1 MTKPVDVRFA
11 KSSLF
16 IELQKFNHAKE
27 RRKCSMKKST
37 HHLALVVTVASLFFI
52 TTNLFASETDDR
64 IESSAKQSYVFK
76 IYLTNDDIRLQ
87 SKDGAVTLS
96 GTVAEDSYKLL
107 AEDTIT
113 SLPGVKSFDNQL
125 RVKSELPVLSADEWL
140 TAKVKFSLMF
150 YRSLTATDIEVIAKD
165 GEITLRGEAT
175 STAQKDLA
183 TETTKDMDGVKDV
196 KNEMTV
202 AQAAKKTG
210 EKTIGEK
217 IDAMS
222 GSIDDASITALVK
235 TTLLYHRST
244 SALKTTVETK
254 EGVVK
259 LGGKASNVA
268 EKELATKY
276 VADVHGVK
284 IVVNDMIV
292 E

>member
-1 MTKPVDVRFA
+1 
-11 KSSLF
+11 
-16 IELQKFNHAKE
+16 
-27 RRKCSMKKST
+27 MKKST